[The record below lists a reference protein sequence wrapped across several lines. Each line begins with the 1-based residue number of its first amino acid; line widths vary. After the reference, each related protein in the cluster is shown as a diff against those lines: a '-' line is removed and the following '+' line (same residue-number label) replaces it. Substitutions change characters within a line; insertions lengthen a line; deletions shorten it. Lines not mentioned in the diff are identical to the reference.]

1 MYLFVQTSPPPIMFG
16 MIFDPIGIV
25 VGVFLAEKKECLR
38 YIQSKS
44 NLPVIAISCFSFLSK
59 KQAFK
64 AFIKAKKALFY
75 GDIKNIALIKSKT
88 INNTIYNKT
97 IINIGG

>member
-1 MYLFVQTSPPPIMFG
+1 MIKYLLS
-16 MIFDPIGIV
+16 
-25 VGVFLAEKKECLR
+25 
-38 YIQSKS
+38 
-44 NLPVIAISCFSFLSK
+44 ISTENTAKIDLFLSK

-75 GDIKNIALIKSKT
+75 GDIKNIVLLKSQT

-97 IINIGG
+97 LINL

>member
-1 MYLFVQTSPPPIMFG
+1 MQKY
-16 MIFDPIGIV
+16 
-25 VGVFLAEKKECLR
+25 FL
-38 YIQSKS
+38 S
-44 NLPVIAISCFSFLSK
+44 ISTQNAAAVDSFLSK

-88 INNTIYNKT
+88 INNTIHNKT
-97 IINIGG
+97 LINL

>member
-1 MYLFVQTSPPPIMFG
+1 MIKYLLS
-16 MIFDPIGIV
+16 
-25 VGVFLAEKKECLR
+25 
-38 YIQSKS
+38 
-44 NLPVIAISCFSFLSK
+44 ISTENTAKIDLFLSK

-75 GDIKNIALIKSKT
+75 GNIKNIALIKSKT

-97 IINIGG
+97 LINI